1 MGVWWM
7 GVRVHT
13 NSYQSIQTTN
23 LPHPFPTY
31 PPPIPTISPNSILDH
46 DNFIIFNEQ
55 HKNSNNLCRKLNI
68 VEFQSFEIN
77 KLIFSI
83 NSLYSSE
90 HIQKYKEI
98 YKKILKERD
107 YSLPFSLL
115 STNYVIKTFCFTIV
129 FKSFNISCETF
140 ETLLVDD
147 FNGVINIS
155 RSRCQ
160 HSQHSVTID
169 STNAI

>member
-1 MGVWWM
+1 M

-23 LPHPFPTY
+23 LPHPIPTY
-31 PPPIPTISPNSILDH
+31 PPPIPTISPNSIFDH

-68 VEFQSFEIN
+68 VEFQSFEVN

-83 NSLYSSE
+83 NSFYSLV
-90 HIQKYKEI
+90 HYKKNTKKFI
-98 YKKILKERD
+98 KKILKERD
-107 YSLPFSLL
+107 YSLPLSLL
-115 STNYVIKTFCFTIV
+115 STNYVIKTFCSTIV

>member
-1 MGVWWM
+1 M
-7 GVRVHT
+7 GVRVRT

-23 LPHPFPTY
+23 LPHPIPTY
-31 PPPIPTISPNSILDH
+31 PPPIPTISPNSIFDH

-98 YKKILKERD
+98 YKKNFKGER
-107 YSLPFSLL
+107 LL
-115 STNYVIKTFCFTIV
+115 SPLCYLAF
-129 FKSFNISCETF
+129 
-140 ETLLVDD
+140 
-147 FNGVINIS
+147 
-155 RSRCQ
+155 
-160 HSQHSVTID
+160 SVTKRTLENLCALPQFCNVSI
-169 STNAI
+169 STSKPTT